1 MKKLNNYF
9 GIANGLILFTIATL
23 LNAAILSAT
32 TELPFYVTLPAVG
45 LMFVLAAI
53 GSSSIGK
60 AFEGVGQ
67 VGARLI
73 FENALETLKSLR
85 SPDGLPYDVASAV
98 PTTSYIRSEV
108 LCEAGKS
115 SYNMPLIT
123 SQNTGPVRVLN
134 KLITLQDIFIANR
147 IAMFFTIGAASASNL
162 RPYTYGNVVA
172 FATANTASSLWSFYN
187 GEMVLINNN
196 QQVAPAWPLIHHY
209 KAPVTQAVPDLYY
222 DGAAAAINQDSMALD
237 TDSFVAC
244 EPGLV
249 INGAA
254 NMQMTINCKGGPAAV
269 ETTQNLVI
277 FMDGILFQNVTTVK

>member
-1 MKKLNNYF
+1 M
-9 GIANGLILFTIATL
+9 ANGLILYFIGTL
-23 LNAAILSAT
+23 FYAALLTAIT
-32 TELPFYVTLPAVG
+32 DLPFYITLPVVALLFALAAVG
-45 LMFVLAAI
+45 
-53 GSSSIGK
+53 SPQIGK
-60 AFEGVGQ
+60 AHEGVGQ

-73 FENALETLKSLR
+73 YENALETLSRLKDPNS
-85 SPDGLPYDVASAV
+85 GLAYDINSAL
-98 PTTSYIRSEV
+98 PTSSYIRSEA

-115 SYNMPLIT
+115 SYDMPLIT
-123 SQNTGPVRVLN
+123 SQNTGPTRVLN

-187 GEMVLINNN
+187 GEMVLLNNN
-196 QQVAPAWPLIHHY
+196 QQVAPGWPLIHHY
-209 KAPVTQAVPDLYY
+209 KAPITQAVPDLYY

-237 TDSFVAC
+237 QDAFVAC

-254 NMQMTINCKGGPAAV
+254 NMKMTINCKGGPAVV